1 MTIWNLDVDRV
12 QIVGGSV
19 DAVAST
25 ELRALVA
32 EALENVLETAPL
44 PPGRAARAVIEV
56 RMPSLTGP
64 AAIADAVAQGVAKA
78 MGGPARG

>member
-12 QIVGGSV
+12 RIVGGNV
-19 DAVAST
+19 DAVAPA

-56 RMPSLTGP
+56 RVPSLTGP
-64 AAIADAVAQGVAKA
+64 AAIADAVAKGVAKA